1 MLFLCVCLATL
12 PRFGG
17 RRQRTMLVEVI
28 AEGREFPTAHVQQV
42 FASNQVIFEP
52 REVSQGSSA
61 AIQYQ
66 ATISPGASIED
77 LSAQLIGGGGTGV
90 KSVSWEPAKRTI

>member
-1 MLFLCVCLATL
+1 
-12 PRFGG
+12 
-17 RRQRTMLVEVI
+17 MLVEVI

-42 FASNQVIFEP
+42 FASIQVIFEP

-77 LSAQLIGGGGTGV
+77 FSAQLIGGGGTGV